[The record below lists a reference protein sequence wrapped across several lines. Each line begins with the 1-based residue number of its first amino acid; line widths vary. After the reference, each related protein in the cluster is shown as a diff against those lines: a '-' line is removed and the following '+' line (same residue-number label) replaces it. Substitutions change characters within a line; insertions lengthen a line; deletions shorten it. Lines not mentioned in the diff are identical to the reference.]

1 MEYPSIDRAEIVLE
15 MYDKQKTLAHSELL
29 SGINYDGMPK
39 GTPKGN
45 PSVNALT
52 ERITASNYIK
62 TIKTAI
68 DLIEDDYPE
77 YAIYLRENYMQ
88 HKSKTAIAVDMSVSR
103 ATVYNLAEKAMME
116 FAKIIPDEIA
126 EYAETLTVK

>member
-45 PSVNALT
+45 PSTNAVT
-52 ERITASNYIK
+52 ERISAHDYIKVITTAIELIGEDFPEYSTYLKENYI
-62 TIKTAI
+62 
-68 DLIEDDYPE
+68 
-77 YAIYLRENYMQ
+77 Q
-88 HKSKTAIAVDMSVSR
+88 HKSKIAIAMDMNVSR
-103 ATVYNLAEKAMME
+103 RTVYYISDKALMRFAE
-116 FAKIIPDEIA
+116 IIPDNVVDLA
-126 EYAETLTVK
+126 ESMSVK

>member
-45 PSVNALT
+45 PSTNALT
-52 ERITASNYIK
+52 ERISAHDYIKVVTTAIELIGEDFPEYSTYLKENYI
-62 TIKTAI
+62 
-68 DLIEDDYPE
+68 
-77 YAIYLRENYMQ
+77 Q
-88 HKSKTAIAVDMSVSR
+88 HKSKIAIAMDMSVSR
-103 ATVYNLAEKAMME
+103 ATVYNLSSKALME

-126 EYAETLTVK
+126 ELAESVAVK

>member
-45 PSVNALT
+45 PSTNALT
-52 ERITASNYIK
+52 ERISAHDYIK
-62 TIKTAI
+62 VVTTAI
-68 DLIEDDYPE
+68 DLIGEDFPE
-77 YAIYLRENYMQ
+77 YSTYLKENYIQ
-88 HKSKTAIAVDMSVSR
+88 HKSKIAIAMDMSVSR
-103 ATVYNLAEKAMME
+103 ATVYNLSSKALME
-116 FAKIIPDEIA
+116 FAKIIPDELA
-126 EYAETLTVK
+126 ELAESMVIK